1 MGGISSLLS
10 GGIFRR
16 DGVVVSAFCCET
28 LLEKAGNLTKV
39 SDVLIGQWV
48 RLYFNGG
55 LRICEIFVG
64 GNAIGRSCC
73 FLYNGRNGCLCLKSS
88 CSHLVVLMCPLLWL
102 TDRPL

>member
-1 MGGISSLLS
+1 MLS
-10 GGIFRR
+10 GGIARR
-16 DGVVVSAFCCET
+16 DGVIVSAVCCET

-64 GNAIGRSCC
+64 GNTIGRSCC
-73 FLYNGRNGCLCLKSS
+73 FLYNGRNGHLCLK
-88 CSHLVVLMCPLLWL
+88 CSRSDLVVLMGPLLWL
-102 TDRPL
+102 ADRPL